1 MTIREIAPGQVVRF
15 VTKVE
20 RSSKGQEIQ
29 NVEMRVDRVTDTT
42 ITGINVNRIL
52 DGTQD
57 SAPYRTYKIANIVPD
72 TVWLKLD
79 N

>member
-1 MTIREIAPGQVVRF
+1 MKIKDITPGQVVRF
-15 VTKVE
+15 VTKVD

-29 NVEMRVDRVTDTT
+29 NVEMRVDRVTDTH

-52 DGTQD
+52 DGTQE
-57 SAPYRTYKIANIVPD
+57 SPPYRTYKIANIVAD

>member
-1 MTIREIAPGQVVRF
+1 MKITDVTPGQVVQF
-15 VTKVE
+15 VAKVE
-20 RSSKGQEIQ
+20 RSSKGQDIQ
-29 NVEMRVDRVTDTT
+29 TVEMRVDKVSDTH

-57 SAPYRTYKIANIVPD
+57 SAPYRTYKVANIVPD

>member
-1 MTIREIAPGQVVRF
+1 MKIKDITPGQVVRF

-20 RSSKGQEIQ
+20 RSSKGQDIQ
-29 NVEMRVDRVTDTT
+29 NVEMRVDRVSDTH

-52 DGTQD
+52 DGTQE
-57 SAPYRTYKIANIVPD
+57 SPPYRTYKIANIVAD

>member
-1 MTIREIAPGQVVRF
+1 MKISEVTPGQVVRF

-29 NVEMRVDRVTDTT
+29 NVEMRVDRVSDTH

-57 SAPYRTYKIANIVPD
+57 SAPYRTYKITNIVPD

>member
-1 MTIREIAPGQVVRF
+1 MGIKDIVSGQVVRF
-15 VTKVE
+15 VTKVD

-29 NVEMRVDRVTDTT
+29 SIEMRVESVTETH

-57 SAPYRTYKIANIVPD
+57 SPPYRTYKISNIVPD

>member
-1 MTIREIAPGQVVRF
+1 MKIKDTTPGQVVRF

-29 NVEMRVDRVTDTT
+29 NVEMRVEQVSDTH

-52 DGTQD
+52 DGTQE
-57 SAPYRTYKIANIVPD
+57 SPPYRTYKIANIVPD